1 MVWYHLNRCQKKE
14 MLIMSIIDGINGEIA
29 YLKLKKLSKGLTDY
43 ENERYEKL
51 KVVRAREEQ
60 RRQLEISKAQ
70 ISVSKDVKIK
80 SLTA

>member
-1 MVWYHLNRCQKKE
+1 
-14 MLIMSIIDGINGEIA
+14 MLIMSIIDGINGKIA
-29 YLKLKKLSKGLTDY
+29 YLKLKKLSKGLTAY

>member
-1 MVWYHLNRCQKKE
+1 
-14 MLIMSIIDGINGEIA
+14 MSIIDGINGEIA

-60 RRQLEISKAQ
+60 RRQLEMSKAQ
-70 ISVSKDVKIK
+70 ISVSKDIKIK

>member
-1 MVWYHLNRCQKKE
+1 

-29 YLKLKKLSKGLTDY
+29 YLKLKKLSKGLSDY

-51 KVVRAREEQ
+51 KIVRAREEQ
-60 RRQLEISKAQ
+60 RRQLEMSKAQ
-70 ISVSKDVKIK
+70 ISVSKDIKIK